1 MARHTGGPDEDER
14 PAVDEDPV
22 QDERRQAQH
31 VVAVE
36 VGQEDDLDVAGVDTQ
51 AVHVREKGRAAV
63 QQHPAVRDDRAVVP
77 VQRERRTATEERE
90 L

>member
-1 MARHTGGPDEDER
+1 
-14 PAVDEDPV
+14 
-22 QDERRQAQH
+22 

-51 AVHVREKGRAAV
+51 AVHVGEQGRAAV
-63 QQHPAVRDDRAVVP
+63 QQHAAIRDDRAVIA
-77 VQRERRTATEERE
+77 VQRERRTATEKGE